1 MQSLNESVQAV
12 LEQGRANQLSLQQRE
27 QLQAVFSH
35 KLVSEIETE
44 RKHSENMQR
53 LVGWLL
59 NEQVFQLYQ
68 LEENLRTSLEEAYV
82 AKEAE
87 EQRKLPDAR
96 NAKPGAE
103 YDAVETGQGKKH
115 SDRKRSQGP
124 KKQLMIDENQVYMD
138 YIGR

>member
-1 MQSLNESVQAV
+1 MQSLNEAVEAV

-44 RKHSENMQR
+44 RKHSENMHR
-53 LVGWLL
+53 LVAWLL

-87 EQRKLPDAR
+87 E
-96 NAKPGAE
+96 
-103 YDAVETGQGKKH
+103 
-115 SDRKRSQGP
+115 
-124 KKQLMIDENQVYMD
+124 
-138 YIGR
+138 